1 MAVNVRPHRPQDLA
15 GVIEFLEGSAML
27 GTAPQ
32 GLQEAIDL
40 IGSDEAVVL
49 VAEADGHLVGAA
61 AGLISGTTG
70 WIARLGASSDQDRTL
85 VSDRLLDRMEA
96 ELSERGAHKIA
107 VLVTPGHAVHEYLE
121 ERGYRVIE
129 NAVYLEREIPS
140 TVLGRSH
147 IADLGGVIID
157 RHLWDVLKGMDQA
170 KEIIER
176 RVILP
181 LSEPEL
187 AERHAVQPP
196 KAIVLFGPPG
206 TGKTTFAKGISS
218 RLEWPFIEIQP
229 SELSADKPEHEA
241 RALAE
246 ILDRILELPA
256 AVVFVDE
263 VEDLASMRHDQ
274 RKVSPRVTN
283 EFLKQIPR
291 FRQASH
297 HLLACATNSI
307 GALDPRRSCGPDGS
321 ITSSRSALPTPGPAR
336 RSGDATWGRSRTSR
350 STSTRSSRPASSS
363 PRRTSSSRR
372 TRQRSEPSSRS
383 ISREAE
389 SVPPPRTSWLRSGR
403 PSRRSQRKVS
413 PHSRGTSRD
422 SPGISYSSS
431 GIARRRA
438 LSFSLVDCWA
448 WKGMR
453 RITIRASTN

>member
-1 MAVNVRPHRPQDLA
+1 MAANVRLHRAQDLA
-15 GVIEFLEGSAML
+15 GVIELIEGSAML

-32 GLQEAIDL
+32 DLQEAIDL
-40 IGSDEAVVL
+40 IGSDGAVVL

-61 AGLISGTTG
+61 AGLVSGTTG
-70 WIARLGASSDQDRTL
+70 WIARLGASSDQDWTL

-96 ELSERGAHKIA
+96 ELSERGVHKIA
-107 VLVTPGHAVHEYLE
+107 VLVTPGHAVREYLE
-121 ERGYRVIE
+121 DRGYRVVE
-129 NAVYLEREIPS
+129 NAVYLEREIPT
-140 TVLGRSH
+140 TVLGPTAL
-147 IADLGGVIID
+147 ADLGGVIID
-157 RHLWDVLKGMDQA
+157 HHLWDVLKGMDQA

-187 AERHAVQPP
+187 AQRHAVQPP

-246 ILDRILELPA
+246 TLDRILELPA

-263 VEDLASMRHDQ
+263 VEDLASIRHDQ

-307 GALDPRRSCGPDGS
+307 GALDPAFLRPGRFDYILPVGPPD
-321 ITSSRSALPTPGPAR
+321 AEAR
-336 RSGDATWGRSRTSR
+336 KAIWGRYVGEITDQPVDIDALVAA
-350 STSTRSSRPASSS
+350 TEFFTPADIEFAAHKAA
-363 PRRTSSSRR
+363 
-372 TRQRSEPSSRS
+372 QRAFEQEHFGG
-383 ISREAE
+383 SRERATTE
-389 SVPPPRTSWLRSGR
+389 DFLAAIRETKPTLSEE
-403 PSRRSQRKVS
+403 
-413 PHSRGTSRD
+413 
-422 SPGISYSSS
+422 
-431 GIARRRA
+431 GIA
-438 LSFSLVDCWA
+438 SFEKDVERFS
-448 WKGMR
+448 R
-453 RITIRASTN
+453 Y